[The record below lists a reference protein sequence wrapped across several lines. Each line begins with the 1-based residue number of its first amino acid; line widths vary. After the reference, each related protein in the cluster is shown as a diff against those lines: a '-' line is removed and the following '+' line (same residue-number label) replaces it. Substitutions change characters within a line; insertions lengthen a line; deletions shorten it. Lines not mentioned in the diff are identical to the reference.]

1 MERGIPL
8 EVSPSSNLQTG
19 AIAAWGS
26 EIGDHPFDALYRLGF
41 AVTVNTD
48 NRLMSS
54 TTLTKE
60 LFMLSN
66 QWGYGMSEL
75 LEFQLNAASASF
87 ARWDDKEA
95 LVDRLVNAYAL

>member
-1 MERGIPL
+1 
-8 EVSPSSNLQTG
+8 
-19 AIAAWGS
+19 
-26 EIGDHPFDALYRLGF
+26 
-41 AVTVNTD
+41 
-48 NRLMSS
+48 MSS

-60 LFMLSN
+60 LFLLAN

-95 LVDRLVNAYAL
+95 LVDRLVNAYGL